1 MAIYQRLRDMREDAD
16 LTQRQFAEIIGI
28 SMNHY
33 GKYERGETDIPL
45 DKAITI
51 AKYYNVSLDYL
62 AGLTNVKTVL
72 SPSRSCTTYIINL
85 FEHLSTQNKERIE
98 ERMLEMLE
106 RQRNEK

>member
-1 MAIYQRLRDMREDAD
+1 MTNYQRLKDLREDHDLKQAD
-16 LTQRQFAEIIGI
+16 IAKLLETTRQQIGKWENGI
-28 SMNHY
+28 QAM
-33 GKYERGETDIPL
+33 GIDKYIKL
-45 DKAITI
+45 